1 MHQRYKQ
8 FLVFFILILLL
19 LLVGFEVVSSSFK
32 EHDPLEVHFLNIGQG
47 DATLVQY
54 LGSYQILID
63 GGPNGKKLLSELS
76 KVMPATDR
84 TIEIVIMTHPDK
96 DHFGGLISVMKTY
109 SVKMILCNGQEADT
123 AIFQQYKKVVK
134 DQEIKEYTFGEGSEI
149 SIGKVLELRS
159 FNPDTTVSSKS
170 DRNEHS
176 VVVRMDYGENSF
188 LFTGDADSK
197 TEDDMLKDQEDV
209 DVDWLKIG
217 HHGSKHSTTDN
228 FIKKVTPEQAII
240 SCGKSN
246 RYGHPHEDVLERLR
260 SHNAEVLRTDT
271 IGTISVKCPSSRNRC
286 LVERADKGR

>member
-8 FLVFFILILLL
+8 SLIFFILILLL
-19 LLVGFEVVSSSFK
+19 LLVGFETVSFSFK
-32 EHDPLEVHFLNIGQG
+32 KHDPLEVHFLNIGQG

-96 DHFGGLISVMKTY
+96 DHFGGLIDTLKAY
-109 SVKMILCNGQEADT
+109 SVKMVLCNGQEADT
-123 AIFQQYKKVVK
+123 AIFQQYKKVIE
-134 DQEIKEYTFGEGSEI
+134 DQKVKEYTFGEGSKV
-149 SIGKVLELRS
+149 SIGKNLDLKS
-159 FNPDTTVSSKS
+159 FNPDVIVSSKS

-176 VVVRMDYGENSF
+176 VVIRMDYGENSF

-197 TEDDMLKDQEDV
+197 TERDMLKDREDV
-209 DVDWLKIG
+209 DVDWLKVG
-217 HHGSKHSTTDN
+217 HHGSKHSTTEN
-228 FIKKVTPEQAII
+228 FIKKVTPEYAII
-240 SCGKSN
+240 SSGKNN

-260 SHNAEVLRTDT
+260 SHNVEVLRTDT
-271 IGTISVKCPSSRNRC
+271 TGTVSVKCSSSQSKC
-286 LVERADKGR
+286 SVKRAVSE